1 MEAHPTHKP
10 DLRDL
15 RPQQVQDLLTSLG
28 EKPFRARQV
37 LRWLYKN
44 AAPDFETMSDLAKP
58 LRQRLSQVACLTH
71 MVPQQVEEA
80 GDGTQKLLYVLDD
93 GARIESVLIPEEDHH
108 TLCVSS
114 QVGCRQGCAFCR
126 TATLGFSRNL
136 RPAEIT
142 GQVLAARHL
151 VDEARPLTNLVF
163 MGMGEPLDNMASL
176 LISLEH
182 ILGETG
188 LQMSQRRVTIS
199 TVGLADRLADL
210 GRATP
215 AALAVSLNA
224 ANEGLRSKLM
234 PINRRFSL
242 ATLKAALLSY
252 PLKPTRRI
260 TLEYVLLGG
269 VNDRPAHALELARW
283 CRGLKCKVNL
293 IPFNPH
299 EGADF
304 QAPSEADVQIF
315 QEILIGEH
323 VTALLRRSRG
333 ADISAAC
340 GQLAARAAL
349 DDWEEE
355 DGD

>member
-1 MEAHPTHKP
+1 MNPSTPHKP

-15 RPQQVQDLLTSLG
+15 RSSQVQELVVSLG

-37 LRWLYKN
+37 LRWLYKG
-44 AAPDFETMSDLAKP
+44 AAPDFETMSDLNKS
-58 LRQRLSQVACLTH
+58 LRGRLAERSRLTTLR
-71 MVPQQVEEA
+71 PARVEEA
-80 GDGTQKLLYVLDD
+80 ADGTRKLLYELED
-93 GARIESVLIPEEDHH
+93 GARIEGVLIPEEDHH

-114 QVGCRQGCAFCR
+114 QVGCRQGCQFCR
-126 TATLGFSRNL
+126 TASLGFTRNL

-142 GQVLAARHL
+142 GQVLTARAL

-163 MGMGEPLDNMASL
+163 MGMGEPLDNLGSL

-182 ILGETG
+182 ILGESG
-188 LQMSQRRVTIS
+188 LQMSQRRVTVS

-210 GRATP
+210 GRGTP

-224 ANEGLRSKLM
+224 PGDALRSRLM

-242 ATLKAALLSY
+242 ATLKAALLAY

-269 VNDRPAHALELARW
+269 VNDRPAQALELARW

-299 EGADF
+299 QGAGF
-304 QAPSEADVQIF
+304 VAPAEADVQTF

-333 ADISAAC
+333 ADIAAAC
-340 GQLAARAAL
+340 GQLAARARAA
-349 DDWEEE
+349 EEGE
-355 DGD
+355 

>member
-1 MEAHPTHKP
+1 METPPAHKP

-15 RPQQVQDLLTSLG
+15 RPQQVQDLLTGLG

-44 AAPDFETMSDLAKP
+44 AAPDFQTMSDLAKP
-58 LRQRLSQVACLTH
+58 LRQRLSQVARLTNLQ
-71 MVPQQVEEA
+71 PQQVEEA
-80 GDGTQKLLYVLDD
+80 ADGTKKLLYVLED
-93 GARIESVLIPEEDHH
+93 GQRIESVLIPEEDHH

-142 GQVLAARHL
+142 GQVLAARRL
-151 VDEARPLTNLVF
+151 VDDARPLTNLVF
-163 MGMGEPLDNMASL
+163 MGMGEPLDNLGSL

-188 LQMSQRRVTIS
+188 LQMSQRRVTVS

-210 GRATP
+210 GRGTP

-224 ANEGLRSKLM
+224 PNDSLRSRLM

-242 ATLKAALLSY
+242 ATLKAALLAY

-269 VNDRPAHALELARW
+269 VNDRPQQAVELARW

-293 IPFNPH
+293 IVFNPH
-299 EGADF
+299 EGAQF
-304 QAPSEADVQIF
+304 SAPAEADVQLF
-315 QEILIGEH
+315 QEILLGEH
-323 VTALLRRSRG
+323 VTALLRKSRG

-340 GQLAARAAL
+340 GQLAARAGAVEEG
-349 DDWEEE
+349 EEE
-355 DGD
+355 GA